1 MDLTY
6 FNPHSQSEADFLANF
21 VARQDILDHFVRQLR
36 NAEPGR
42 PARHHLIVAPRGY
55 GKTALLRRI
64 AIAARVDI
72 DRRERYIA
80 LTFREEQH
88 NVISLDVFW
97 RNCLQSLLEAREDE
111 GAPDREIEEL
121 EAAWERLVP
130 RQTLKRG
137 DQDGEPAWHEFLT
150 RCQQIDRRPLLL
162 IDNLD
167 TLLEGLEMDHQWTLR
182 RILQRDDG
190 PMLIAAAPRYP
201 ESTHD
206 PSAAFYEFFRVHT
219 LSKLS
224 DQEVMVCLRALALQ
238 RGESGRSVLTLLD
251 KGPGRIA
258 SLNTMAGGNP
268 RTLSVLYSVLESHMS
283 EDVLSQLSAM
293 LDTFTGWYQ
302 ARTEEMPMQARAVF
316 DALALNWDPITAARL
331 SEVTGLETS
340 AVSSQLSRLE
350 KGGFVETVSLSR
362 KGKGRNAYQVS
373 ERFFNIWYL
382 MRNGPRRA
390 RQNIK
395 FLTVFLQ
402 SCFSG
407 AERRSLAQK
416 ALAGNPSDPRY
427 SVALASSLRPGFLRE
442 QLLEQAK
449 LVSNRLGQPDE
460 YRGVIQEL
468 RQDERYGQRAEP
480 LGDPEHG
487 MEAYDDVIRRFG
499 DAPELA
505 LREQVAMALDNK
517 GDSLVGLGQHRA
529 AEAAYR
535 RAIALK
541 VDAVQPWV
549 SLGNLLLD
557 CLGDTVAAI
566 ASFEEGLLAPIDV
579 DARAILHANY
589 AYALAL
595 HGGDA
600 AQAGQHVHEALAN
613 GTSISPAGR
622 ELLEA
627 LLCLN
632 EGDGPSWP
640 MVFERIGRAV
650 NSGDSRLWTTYL
662 DDVQRV
668 LWFIVASGEGESLR
682 RWMEKAEYQSRYAP
696 LYHALVAAIDGED
709 HLLSINPETRQPA
722 TRIYE
727 GIARRLRLH
736 GKKGQRS
743 RGR

>member
-1 MDLTY
+1 MYDGV
-6 FNPHSQSEADFLANF
+6 
-21 VARQDILDHFVRQLR
+21 VA
-36 NAEPGR
+36 
-42 PARHHLIVAPRGY
+42 
-55 GKTALLRRI
+55 
-64 AIAARVDI
+64 
-72 DRRERYIA
+72 
-80 LTFREEQH
+80 
-88 NVISLDVFW
+88 
-97 RNCLQSLLEAREDE
+97 
-111 GAPDREIEEL
+111 
-121 EAAWERLVP
+121 
-130 RQTLKRG
+130 
-137 DQDGEPAWHEFLT
+137 
-150 RCQQIDRRPLLL
+150 
-162 IDNLD
+162 
-167 TLLEGLEMDHQWTLR
+167 
-182 RILQRDDG
+182 
-190 PMLIAAAPRYP
+190 
-201 ESTHD
+201 
-206 PSAAFYEFFRVHT
+206 
-219 LSKLS
+219 
-224 DQEVMVCLRALALQ
+224 
-238 RGESGRSVLTLLD
+238 
-251 KGPGRIA
+251 
-258 SLNTMAGGNP
+258 
-268 RTLSVLYSVLESHMS
+268 
-283 EDVLSQLSAM
+283 
-293 LDTFTGWYQ
+293 
-302 ARTEEMPMQARAVF
+302 
-316 DALALNWDPITAARL
+316 
-331 SEVTGLETS
+331 
-340 AVSSQLSRLE
+340 
-350 KGGFVETVSLSR
+350 
-362 KGKGRNAYQVS
+362 
-373 ERFFNIWYL
+373 
-382 MRNGPRRA
+382 
-390 RQNIK
+390 
-395 FLTVFLQ
+395 
-402 SCFSG
+402 
-407 AERRSLAQK
+407 
-416 ALAGNPSDPRY
+416 
-427 SVALASSLRPGFLRE
+427 
-442 QLLEQAK
+442 
-449 LVSNRLGQPDE
+449 
-460 YRGVIQEL
+460 
-468 RQDERYGQRAEP
+468 
-480 LGDPEHG
+480 
-487 MEAYDDVIRRFG
+487 RFG
-499 DAPELA
+499 DAPEPALREQVATALVNKGITLDQLGRSEQAIEVNDWVVAQFGDAPEPA